1 MKNKKELEKTIQKL
15 LKELIIKYNKNN
27 YYGVY
32 KDYTYNLDSKNEY
45 LFISLSSEDLK
56 DINIMNI
63 EKYNDITIID
73 LQDIIEQPISIFE
86 MIIELLKNIKE
97 NGGSKN
103 EN

>member
-15 LKELIIKYNKNN
+15 LKELTIKYNKNN
-27 YYGVY
+27 YYGIY

-45 LFISLSSEDLK
+45 LFISLSSENLK